1 MNSRTIVIVIVAG
14 FALCCIG
21 SGAVMTLSVLD
32 KALASAKDDTG
43 PVTAVTPPKPDED
56 TPDDDQ
62 PVAPPADT
70 DDTPDDDETIPTAN
84 REGDDGEAPEYV
96 APEEGYSTFAV
107 YYAKKSKL
115 PVAGALALAVKGTA
129 LHALKRGELV
139 EDAEAPFI
147 AVEEQPTL
155 DYPVDAEA
163 LENATLDAASRKL
176 LEGSQSVAVLTVVT
190 TGAAA
195 EERDAQ
201 KVVLTFAKAT
211 GGVLWDDDSNEF
223 FPVAG
228 FKTQR
233 LDGWAGDLPLAANF
247 YSVIESADGKG
258 LDLATRGL
266 KRFALPELELH
277 DVAKADAE
285 RARAFLA
292 VVAQTLVE
300 NADTPPDD
308 TNALAVSVAALQHAG
323 AKARAQAALGS
334 GAGTAQLHFKSVGDA
349 DLPALQ
355 VLFSSGSLGE
365 FFGD

>member
-14 FALCCIG
+14 FAQCCIG

-84 REGDDGEAPEYV
+84 RDGDDGEAPEYV
-96 APEEGYSTFAV
+96 PPEEGSSTFAV

-139 EDAEAPFI
+139 DEAEAPFI

-163 LENATLDAASRKL
+163 LEKATLDASSRKL
-176 LEGSQSVAVLTVVT
+176 LENSQSVAVLTVVT
-190 TGAAA
+190 SGDAT

-201 KVVLTFAKAT
+201 KAVLAFAKAT

-223 FPVAG
+223 FPAAG

-247 YSVIESADGKG
+247 YSVIENGDGKRVS
-258 LDLATRGL
+258 LATRGL

-277 DVAKADAE
+277 DVAMADVP

-300 NADTPPDD
+300 NADTPPDE
-308 TNALAVSVAALQHAG
+308 TNKLAVSIAALQHPA
-323 AKARAQAALGS
+323 AKAQAEAAGSSGVGSALVN
-334 GAGTAQLHFKSVGDA
+334 FKTVGDSE
-349 DLPALQ
+349 LPALQ
-355 VLFSSGSLGE
+355 VRFSTGSLSE
-365 FFGD
+365 FFGN